1 MKAVIFTGPSLSHE
15 EARKIFAQA
24 EYRPPIKRGDALK
37 ALKDGA
43 KILGIIDGVFLQDV
57 AISPREIME
66 VLREGVIV
74 VGGGSIGALRAAEL
88 CELGMIGVGEIFRM
102 FKNGELESDD
112 EVAVVVNPETFEALS
127 EPLVNIRATLSALV
141 TKGLIEVEKRDRL
154 IEIAKRLHYSRR
166 SYETLIEKAI
176 REGFIAKSEA
186 EKLLNAINENKVNLK
201 KLDAIKVVEKVKEI
215 CLMAEKL

>member
-15 EARKIFAQA
+15 EARKIFVQA

-102 FKNGELESDD
+102 FKGGELESDD

-176 REGFIAKSEA
+176 REGFIAKSGA
-186 EKLLNAINENKVNLK
+186 EKLLNAINENKINLK

-215 CLMAEKL
+215 CLMTEKL

>member
-1 MKAVIFTGPSLSHE
+1 MIFTGPSLSHE

-166 SYETLIEKAI
+166 SYETLIEKTI
-176 REGFIAKSEA
+176 REGFITKSEA
-186 EKLLNAINENKVNLK
+186 EKLLNTINENKVNLK

>member
-1 MKAVIFTGPSLSHE
+1 MIFTGPSLSHE

-176 REGFIAKSEA
+176 REGFIAKSGA

-215 CLMAEKL
+215 CLTEKL

>member
-1 MKAVIFTGPSLSHE
+1 MKAVIFTGPSLSHD
-15 EARKIFAQA
+15 EARKIFDKAD
-24 EYRPPIKRGDALK
+24 YRPPIKRGDALK

-57 AISPREIME
+57 AISPREIIE

-102 FKNGELESDD
+102 FKDGELESDD
-112 EVAVVVNPETFEALS
+112 EVAVVVNPETFEAVS

-141 TKGLIEVEKRDRL
+141 SKDLIDAEKRDRL

-166 SYETLIEKAI
+166 SYEILIEEAI

-186 EKLLNAINENKVNLK
+186 EKLLKLIEENKIDLK

-215 CLMAEKL
+215 CLMAKKL

>member
-215 CLMAEKL
+215 CLMTEKL